1 MAPRF
6 QDASKAFDPAHPL
19 AQAIMKGWRK
29 DSPVDCLILSPELE
43 LMASLPI
50 NDFFNTKLVGLG
62 DDEAYLVFLKA
73 SLAGEKPGLDDN
85 TSEPQP
91 TTDWNVFFNN
101 RITSTLETD
110 SDESL

>member
-1 MAPRF
+1 M
-6 QDASKAFDPAHPL
+6 
-19 AQAIMKGWRK
+19 
-29 DSPVDCLILSPELE
+29 DCLILSPELE

-62 DDEAYLVFLKA
+62 DDEAYLVFLKE
-73 SLAGEKPGLDDN
+73 SLAGKKPGLDDN

-91 TTDWNVFFNN
+91 TDWNVFFNN

-110 SDESL
+110 SNESL